1 MSMEQDHLPPRT
13 QPENLPPVTDAE
25 AFNGTPPAGE
35 VMPADSMSSTVVP
48 TVAASADAAP
58 VDTLAVNSAEA
69 SPSRDD
75 ERHPIAE
82 WSITVLLLLFG
93 ITFLVQA
100 FVIPTGSMED
110 TLLIGDHLLVDKL
123 SFAPSGKLGSL
134 VLPYSPVTRGDIV
147 VFRYPEDPSQTF
159 VKRVIGQP
167 GDRIRF
173 DEQQLFL
180 NGKAVAEAYVRH
192 KSGYIDPYRD
202 NFPSLPN
209 ISLSEAATQMLDQN
223 VENGELIV
231 PDGHYFVMGD
241 NRDNS
246 SDSRYWG
253 FVPRRLVV
261 GKPLVIYWSFD
272 APTERW
278 TNGSLLNI
286 QHARYLLGSFFSK
299 TRWDRSFRLVRA
311 EQVE

>member
-1 MSMEQDHLPPRT
+1 MAMTNQQPTDHEPINEGTADSTLVGQGMANPAAPGELTLPTGEARH
-13 QPENLPPVTDAE
+13 AE
-25 AFNGTPPAGE
+25 
-35 VMPADSMSSTVVP
+35 VSPADGQ
-48 TVAASADAAP
+48 DGG
-58 VDTLAVNSAEA
+58 
-69 SPSRDD
+69 
-75 ERHPIAE
+75 ERSIGERNPISE
-82 WSITVLLLLFG
+82 WAITVLLLLFG

-110 TLLIGDHLLVDKL
+110 TLLVGDHLLVDKL
-123 SFAPSGKLGSL
+123 AFAPSGSL
-134 VLPYSPVTRGDIV
+134 ASYILPYTEVQRGDIV

-167 GDRIRF
+167 GDHLRF

-180 NGKAVAEAYVRH
+180 NGKPVKEAYVYH
-192 KSGYIDPYRD
+192 KSGHIDPYRD

-209 ISLSEAATQMLDQN
+209 ISLSEAASRMLAEN

-231 PDGHYFVMGD
+231 PEGLYFVMGD

-253 FVPRRLVV
+253 FVPRRHVV
-261 GKPLVIYWSFD
+261 GKPLLIYWSFD

-278 TNGSLLNI
+278 TNGSLLNPRD
-286 QHARYLLGSFFSK
+286 AGYLLGSFFSK
-299 TRWDRSFRLVRA
+299 TRWDRSFRLIRG
-311 EQVE
+311 ERVE